1 VTIILITIPFQILE
15 KVVLRK
21 KKVFS
26 ETNILLMDCLRLDQK
41 SFNSND
47 PREYLLK
54 NNFIGFLKEGHYLSQ
69 PPKKEKTSQ

>member
-1 VTIILITIPFQILE
+1 
-15 KVVLRK
+15 
-21 KKVFS
+21 
-26 ETNILLMDCLRLDQK
+26 MDCLRLDQK

-69 PPKKEKTSQ
+69 PPKKEKSSQ